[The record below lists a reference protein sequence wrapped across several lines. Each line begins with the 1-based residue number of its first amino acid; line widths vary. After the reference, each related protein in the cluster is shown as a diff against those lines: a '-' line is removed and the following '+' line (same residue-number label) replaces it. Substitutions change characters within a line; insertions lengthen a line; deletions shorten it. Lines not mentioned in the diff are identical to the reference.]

1 MRKIVVILP
10 LLLIL
15 VVATLTVYADT
26 SVKYSVNDW
35 QIHAV
40 INQDG
45 SIDVKEYIT
54 YKVSPEHEGP
64 VIRYIDIS
72 QASYVENLNVSGV
85 IDVDP
90 EEDITTA
97 ETEPYE
103 LVDKPEQNTG
113 GTYALKPGV
122 NADEIQE
129 VHIYLPRDQ
138 QEETVVLSYKLND
151 FVFLYRDTAAVVWN
165 PVINGYGNKIGNIDI
180 RLSLSQKGGIDN
192 IHPFVYGALNGNSQV
207 LENGTI
213 NITGYKLQ
221 PEEFMEVVVLF
232 PKSVVAEGRKL
243 IDNDVVQKV
252 LEEQQAKMEE
262 MELLREKREQE
273 QRFRTTITIII
284 AAGILGI
291 GICGYLLYVRFNRS
305 KSDEKKPDEQV
316 DRKPMEHD
324 VPEKGTGFRSIL
336 AKVMPKVPEKKG
348 QEVLG
353 DLPADY
359 YTPAELS
366 VLLRG
371 KRIKP
376 ADIVATLLDLIV
388 RRYVDIETVEKGNEA
403 YYILRLKEYEPN
415 SLKAHE
421 EYLVNWFI
429 KDIGDGNEV
438 STEAIKQSASASG
451 AGDVFSTR
459 LIIWRKLVLNQARR
473 WKFWERGPFLWRSK
487 RTEFGEKH
495 YSEWMKFMMFLKGT
509 NLEINSIPLEKWEKF
524 LVYAFSLSLGENV
537 VNALKTALAERSSG
551 TADDGL
557 TILHESNF
565 HAIDEWFHLIN
576 SFSFARNITT
586 RLVQS
591 LSSIPRLAGRG
602 RDRTM

>member
-459 LIIWRKLVLNQARR
+459 FIIWRKLVLNQARR

-495 YSEWMKFMMFLKGT
+495 YSEWMKFRMFLKGT

-576 SFSFARNITT
+576 SFSFARNTTT

>member
-72 QASYVENLNVSGV
+72 VASYVENLNVSGV

-459 LIIWRKLVLNQARR
+459 FIIWRKLVLNQARR
-473 WKFWERGPFLWRSK
+473 WKFGREVRSYGGVKERS
-487 RTEFGEKH
+487 
-495 YSEWMKFMMFLKGT
+495 
-509 NLEINSIPLEKWEKF
+509 LEKSIT
-524 LVYAFSLSLGENV
+524 V
-537 VNALKTALAERSSG
+537 SG
-551 TADDGL
+551 
-557 TILHESNF
+557 
-565 HAIDEWFHLIN
+565 
-576 SFSFARNITT
+576 
-586 RLVQS
+586 
-591 LSSIPRLAGRG
+591 
-602 RDRTM
+602 

>member
-1 MRKIVVILP
+1 
-10 LLLIL
+10 
-15 VVATLTVYADT
+15 
-26 SVKYSVNDW
+26 
-35 QIHAV
+35 
-40 INQDG
+40 
-45 SIDVKEYIT
+45 
-54 YKVSPEHEGP
+54 
-64 VIRYIDIS
+64 
-72 QASYVENLNVSGV
+72 
-85 IDVDP
+85 
-90 EEDITTA
+90 
-97 ETEPYE
+97 
-103 LVDKPEQNTG
+103 
-113 GTYALKPGV
+113 
-122 NADEIQE
+122 
-129 VHIYLPRDQ
+129 
-138 QEETVVLSYKLND
+138 
-151 FVFLYRDTAAVVWN
+151 
-165 PVINGYGNKIGNIDI
+165 
-180 RLSLSQKGGIDN
+180 
-192 IHPFVYGALNGNSQV
+192 
-207 LENGTI
+207 
-213 NITGYKLQ
+213 
-221 PEEFMEVVVLF
+221 MEVVVLF

-459 LIIWRKLVLNQARR
+459 FIIWRKLVLNQARR

-495 YSEWMKFMMFLKGT
+495 YSEWMKFRMFLKGT

-576 SFSFARNITT
+576 SFSFARNTTT

>member
-1 MRKIVVILP
+1 VRKIVVILP

-359 YTPAELS
+359 YTPAELG

-459 LIIWRKLVLNQARR
+459 FIIWRKLVLNQARR

-495 YSEWMKFMMFLKGT
+495 YSEWMKFRMFLKGT

-576 SFSFARNITT
+576 SFSFARNTTT

>member
-15 VVATLTVYADT
+15 VLATLTVYADT

-180 RLSLSQKGGIDN
+180 RLSLSQKDGIDN

-403 YYILRLKEYEPN
+403 HYILRLKEYEPN

-495 YSEWMKFMMFLKGT
+495 YSEWMKFRMFLKGT

-524 LVYAFSLSLGENV
+524 LVYAFSLGLGENV

>member
-1 MRKIVVILP
+1 M
-10 LLLIL
+10 
-15 VVATLTVYADT
+15 
-26 SVKYSVNDW
+26 
-35 QIHAV
+35 
-40 INQDG
+40 
-45 SIDVKEYIT
+45 
-54 YKVSPEHEGP
+54 
-64 VIRYIDIS
+64 
-72 QASYVENLNVSGV
+72 
-85 IDVDP
+85 
-90 EEDITTA
+90 
-97 ETEPYE
+97 
-103 LVDKPEQNTG
+103 
-113 GTYALKPGV
+113 
-122 NADEIQE
+122 
-129 VHIYLPRDQ
+129 
-138 QEETVVLSYKLND
+138 
-151 FVFLYRDTAAVVWN
+151 
-165 PVINGYGNKIGNIDI
+165 
-180 RLSLSQKGGIDN
+180 RLS
-192 IHPFVYGALNGNSQV
+192 
-207 LENGTI
+207 
-213 NITGYKLQ
+213 
-221 PEEFMEVVVLF
+221 VV
-232 PKSVVAEGRKL
+232 
-243 IDNDVVQKV
+243 
-252 LEEQQAKMEE
+252 
-262 MELLREKREQE
+262 
-273 QRFRTTITIII
+273 
-284 AAGILGI
+284 
-291 GICGYLLYVRFNRS
+291 CRFNRS

-388 RRYVDIETVEKGNEA
+388 RRYVDIETVEKGSEA
-403 YYILRLKEYEPN
+403 HYILRLKEYEPN

-459 LIIWRKLVLNQARR
+459 FIIWRKLVLNQARR

-495 YSEWMKFMMFLKGT
+495 YSEWMKFRMFLKGT

-524 LVYAFSLSLGENV
+524 LVYAFSLGLGENV

-576 SFSFARNITT
+576 SFSFAQI
-586 RLVQS
+586 QQ
-591 LSSIPRLAGRG
+591 PG
-602 RDRTM
+602 

>member
-1 MRKIVVILP
+1 VRKIVVILP

-15 VVATLTVYADT
+15 VLATLTVYADT

-459 LIIWRKLVLNQARR
+459 FIIWRKLVLNQARR

-495 YSEWMKFMMFLKGT
+495 YSEWMKFRMFLKGT

>member
-1 MRKIVVILP
+1 VRKIVVILP

-213 NITGYKLQ
+213 NITGYNLQ

-403 YYILRLKEYEPN
+403 HYILRLKEYEPN

-459 LIIWRKLVLNQARR
+459 FIIWRKLVLNQARR

-495 YSEWMKFMMFLKGT
+495 YSEWMKFRMFLKGT

-524 LVYAFSLSLGENV
+524 LVYAFSLGLGENV

>member
-15 VVATLTVYADT
+15 VLATLTVYADT

-403 YYILRLKEYEPN
+403 HYILRLKEYEPN

-459 LIIWRKLVLNQARR
+459 FIIWRKLVLNQARR

-495 YSEWMKFMMFLKGT
+495 YSEWMKFRMFLKGT

-576 SFSFARNITT
+576 SFSFARNTTT

>member
-459 LIIWRKLVLNQARR
+459 FIIWRKLVLNQARR

-495 YSEWMKFMMFLKGT
+495 YSEWMKFRMFLKGT

>member
-15 VVATLTVYADT
+15 VLATLTVYADT

-495 YSEWMKFMMFLKGT
+495 YSEWMKFRMFLKGT

>member
-403 YYILRLKEYEPN
+403 HYILRLKEYEPN

-459 LIIWRKLVLNQARR
+459 FIIWRKLVLNQARR

-495 YSEWMKFMMFLKGT
+495 YSEWMKFRMFLKGT

>member
-459 LIIWRKLVLNQARR
+459 FIIWRKLVLNQARR

-495 YSEWMKFMMFLKGT
+495 YSEWMKFRMFLKGT

-524 LVYAFSLSLGENV
+524 LVYAFSLGLGENV

>member
-1 MRKIVVILP
+1 VRKIVVILP

-459 LIIWRKLVLNQARR
+459 FIIWRKLVLNQARR

-495 YSEWMKFMMFLKGT
+495 YSEWMKFRMFLKGT

-576 SFSFARNITT
+576 SFSFARNTTT